1 VLFLAPALAFVLGVI
16 AYPLGLEAWLSLTD
30 ATPGQD
36 GTFVGLTNYAYLVG
50 QPVYLQALMNTAV
63 YVVSSTLI
71 KAVLGVGMALALARD
86 FRGRRLVYALCFL
99 PFVFPA
105 SVGTAAWYYLLSNV
119 HGAFNYA
126 LLSAHLVTEQIAFL
140 GSGPGP
146 MLSVVTVNV
155 WHGTALF
162 GILCLAALRSTPVNL
177 LDAAATDGATGPQ
190 RFLRIQLPLLRPALI
205 LAGLLSVVGNF
216 GDFPIIY
223 LLTGGGPLGKTDIVS
238 TFAFSTALNAGDI
251 GTGAA
256 IALSVIPVYVAVLL
270 VAFRLVE
277 VGER

>member
-1 VLFLAPALAFVLGVI
+1 VFVVGVI

-30 ATPGQD
+30 ARPGQD
-36 GTFVGLTNYAYLVG
+36 GAFIGLANYSYLVG
-50 QPVYLQALMNTAV
+50 QPVYLQALVNTAV
-63 YVVSSTLI
+63 YTLSSTLI
-71 KAVLGVGMALALARD
+71 KALLGVGMALALGRD

-126 LLSAHLVTEQIAFL
+126 LLATHLVSSQIAFL

-146 MLSVVTVNV
+146 MLSVISVNV

-162 GILCLAALRSTPVNL
+162 GILCLAALRSIPAHL
-177 LDAAATDGATGPQ
+177 LDAASTDGATGLQ
-190 RFLRIQLPLLRPALI
+190 RLFRIQLPLLRPAL
-205 LAGLLSVVGNF
+205 LLGGMLSVVGNF

-223 LLTGGGPLGKTDIVS
+223 MLTGGGPLGNTEIVS

-251 GTGAA
+251 GGGAA
-256 IALSVIPVYVAVLL
+256 IALSVIPVYLAVLL

-277 VGER
+277 VGEG

>member
-1 VLFLAPALAFVLGVI
+1 
-16 AYPLGLEAWLSLTD
+16 
-30 ATPGQD
+30 
-36 GTFVGLTNYAYLVG
+36 
-50 QPVYLQALMNTAV
+50 MNTAV
-63 YVVSSTLI
+63 YVLSSTLI

-86 FRGRRLVYALCFL
+86 FRGRRLVYALYFL

-126 LLSAHLVTEQIAFL
+126 LLSAHLVTDQIAFL

-162 GILCLAALRSTPVNL
+162 GILCLAALRSMPHNL
-177 LDAAATDGATGPQ
+177 LDAAATDGATGLQ

-223 LLTGGGPLGKTDIVS
+223 LLTGGGPLGGTETVS